1 MKRYIKSATIIASE
15 EIPEYTQAIKRL
27 AVLLYESPDVV
38 IGKMFADDSKLETFI
53 YTDYGSPRYGNPRS
67 EWLNAGLW
75 KQYPD
80 GKWYKYNEITG
91 GKASPGVN
99 SIDQIANAIRNA

>member
-38 IGKMFADDSKLETFI
+38 IGKMFVDDSKLETFV
-53 YTDYGSPRYGNPRS
+53 YTDYDFPRS

-80 GKWYKYNEITG
+80 GKWYKYNEVTG

-99 SIDQIANAIRNA
+99 SIDQIANVIRNG